1 MVGKRAFFNDDWYK
15 THFLCT
21 RRRIVA
27 FILLVFVFLPF
38 YSFTQNEVDY
48 DETLIFFNVQKFG
61 GVEINAVI
69 KNDAAYLP
77 ITDVFNFLKIKN
89 NISQDQDS
97 VSGFFLNQKALYVID
112 KINNKITFQ
121 GKTYQLKSGDLISTG
136 YNLYLKSNYFGEI
149 FGLDCAF
156 SFRSLMVSLTT
167 KLELPVIREMRQ
179 EQLRTNISRLKGE
192 IKADT
197 IIKRNYPFFSLGM
210 ADWSVISTQQLKGRS
225 DARLNFTLGSV
236 IAGGETNI
244 SLNYNKNA
252 PFLEKEQYYSW
263 RFVNNDF
270 RALRQVMAGKIS
282 PQVTSSIFNPIVGV
296 QFTNTPTTYRRSF
309 GTYSLSDIT
318 EPNWIVELYVNSV
331 LVDYVKADANGFFKF
346 EVPLVYG
353 NSAVMLR
360 FYGPWGEEKSREV
373 NISIPFNFLP
383 AKELEYSLNAGFVE
397 DSLNSRFSRAS
408 VSYGLTPRMTV
419 GGGVEYLSSV
429 ITGSTMPFVNTSL
442 RLGNSLLLMGEYTQN
457 VRFKSLLSYRLPSNL
472 QLELNYTHYDKGQ
485 KAIIYNYLEER
496 KAIISIPMKSKNFSA
511 YSRLTINQIVMANLK
526 NTNAELLL
534 SGALYGVSTNFTTY
548 GLFSD
553 PSNPFIYSNLSLAF
567 RLPKRIIFTPQ
578 VQYEYLANDL
588 ISTKANLEKPLF
600 NRGFLNLSFEQNY
613 KSNISNIE
621 IGLRYDLPFAQ
632 TGFSARQSNNMTSL
646 VQSARGSLLFDPK
659 AKYMNANNRSSVGK
673 GAITFIPFLDLN
685 CNGHREPD
693 EPKVAGL
700 NLRINGGRILVSQRD
715 TTIRVVDLIPYTS
728 YFVEL
733 NKNSFENISWQIS
746 KQSMSINVDANRFKT
761 VEIPVAVM
769 GEVSGTVYEKVK
781 NNTVGKGRILI
792 NFYRNDSLVTRTM
805 SEADGYFSLLG
816 LAPGPYTVRVDT
828 LQLEKI
834 NMIASPSNLQVT
846 VRRSK
851 DGDVIDGLEFTLT
864 STPSQ
869 PKEGAVKETNKGPNL
884 APSGREENLSL
895 SPDSEK
901 LKKANKDS
909 ISGTSQKDKLNQN
922 PSSFAVS
929 DKQKMMK
936 KDSISGSSLNTS
948 SDESGY
954 LFAQGSTEI
963 QVGAFAK
970 KANAALWL
978 KKAERISGRKCII
991 IYEEGLY
998 KVRMQGFKDRIQA
1011 GSYLPII
1018 IAKGFSDA
1026 FVVVYHQGIVIQVS
1040 AFILKKNALSD
1051 QKRVTA
1057 LTGRKFKIVQEQGFY
1072 KVRLEGFSGRKEAEA
1087 FLPGLIRLGFPDAFI
1102 IRDTISREN
1111 N

>member
-1 MVGKRAFFNDDWYK
+1 MTGKRAFFINDWYK
-15 THFLCT
+15 THILCIKG
-21 RRRIVA
+21 RIAV
-27 FILLVFVFLPF
+27 FILLGLILFPF
-38 YSFTQNEVDY
+38 YSFSQNEIDY
-48 DETLIFFNVQKFG
+48 DEIPVFFNVQKFG
-61 GVEINAVI
+61 GMEINAVI
-69 KNDAAYLP
+69 KNEAAYLP

-89 NISQDQDS
+89 NISKDQDS
-97 VSGFFLNQKALYVID
+97 ISGFFLNQKALYLID
-112 KINNKITFQ
+112 RNSNKVVFQ
-121 GKTYQLKSGDLISTG
+121 GKTYQVKQGDLIKTE

-156 SFRSLMVSLTT
+156 SFRSLTVSLTT

-192 IKADT
+192 VKADT
-197 IIKRNYPFFSLGM
+197 TIKRNYPFFSLGM
-210 ADWSVISTQQLKGRS
+210 ADWSVISTQHLKGRS
-225 DARLNFTLGSV
+225 DARLNLTLGSV
-236 IAGGETNI
+236 IAGGETNV

-263 RFVNNDF
+263 RLVNNDF

-309 GTYSLSDIT
+309 GTYTLSDIT

-346 EVPLVYG
+346 EVPLIYG

-383 AKELEYSLNAGFVE
+383 ARELEYSVNAGFVE
-397 DSLNSRFSRAS
+397 DSLNSRFSRAN
-408 VSYGLTPRMTV
+408 VSYGLTPRITV

-429 ITGSTMPFVNTSL
+429 ITGSTMPFVSTSL
-442 RLGNSLLLMGEYTQN
+442 RVGNSLLLMGEYTQN
-457 VRFKSLLSYRLPSNL
+457 VRFKSLLSYRMPSNL
-472 QLELNYTHYDKGQ
+472 QLELDYIHYEKGQ

-496 KAIISIPMKSKNFSA
+496 KAIISIPMKSRNFSA
-511 YSRLTINQIVMANLK
+511 YSRLTVNQIVMENLK

-567 RLPKRIIFTPQ
+567 RLPKRIVFTPQ

-600 NRGFLNLSFEQNY
+600 NRGFLNLSYEQNY
-613 KSNISNIE
+613 KSNISSFE

-632 TGFSARQSNNMTSL
+632 TGFSARQSNDMTSL

-659 AKYMNANNRSSVGK
+659 TNYMSANNRSSVGK

-700 NLRINGGRILVSQRD
+700 NLRVNGGRILESKRD

-733 NKNSFENISWQIS
+733 NKNSFENIAWQI
-746 KQSMSINVDANRFKT
+746 KNQSISINVDANRFKT
-761 VEIPVAVM
+761 IEIPVAVM

-781 NNTVGKGRILI
+781 SDKIGKGRILI
-792 NFYRNDSLVTRTM
+792 DFYRNDSLVTRTM

-816 LAPGPYTVRVDT
+816 LAPGPYTVRIDT
-828 LQLEKI
+828 FQLKRV
-834 NMIASPSNLQVT
+834 NMTVIPSSLPVT
-846 VRRSK
+846 VKRSK
-851 DGDVIDGLEFTLT
+851 DGDVIDGLEFTL
-864 STPSQ
+864 SSIPSQ
-869 PKEGAVKETNKGPNL
+869 SKEDALKEIKKGPSL
-884 APSGREENLSL
+884 ALSGRGKDLSL

-901 LKKANKDS
+901 QNRTNKDS
-909 ISGTSQKDKLNQN
+909 ISGSSQKAKLNQI

-929 DKQKMMK
+929 DKQKMMN
-936 KDSISGSSLNTS
+936 KDSVSGSSLRIPS
-948 SDESGY
+948 VKAGY
-954 LFAQGSTEI
+954 VLAQGTTEI

-970 KANAALWL
+970 KANAAFWL
-978 KKAERISGRKCII
+978 KKAETISGRKCII
-991 IYEEGLY
+991 IYEDGLY

-1011 GSYLPII
+1011 GAYLPEI

-1040 AFILKKNALSD
+1040 AFINKINALSD

-1057 LTGRKFKIVQEQGFY
+1057 LTGRKFKVVEENGFY
-1072 KVRLEGFSGRKEAEA
+1072 KVRLEGFSGRKEAEDY
-1087 FLPGLIRLGFPDAFI
+1087 LPRLIRLGFPDAFI
-1102 IRDTISREN
+1102 IRDNVTLEK
-1111 N
+1111 